1 MRDTICGVF
10 TRYISST
17 TTRTM
22 AATRQPWLNRS
33 VCLTNLREKSKYLGR
48 PGCHLRLSHHHWRQ
62 PREPCSETF
71 HSENIFEKYFI
82 PSPPS
87 QSWPTSPPVWAP
99 ENPSLSTSSCQTSHR
114 GNISSGCTETDL
126 VWSGDLKVYLS
137 MCRYN
142 GSLSKPPCKENVV
155 HTVFKDIE
163 RSECLQLQSLVM
175 SFCFV

>member
-99 ENPSLSTSSCQTSHR
+99 ENPSLSTSSCQISHR